1 MGGQTASGSLY
12 LKTSQAK
19 VGSLCLLCSFLG
31 AKTKELGVVRSLPGL
46 LLGTVGVGVVFGKNP
61 SATSAW
67 VTTAQSIFS
76 STPKSE
82 LTFVEISRV
91 ILL

>member
-1 MGGQTASGSLY
+1 M
-12 LKTSQAK
+12 
-19 VGSLCLLCSFLG
+19 LCSFLG
-31 AKTKELGVVRSLPGL
+31 AKTKELGVVKSLPGL
-46 LLGTVGVGVVFGKNP
+46 LLGTVGVGVGFRKNP

-67 VTTAQSIFS
+67 VTTTQSIFS
-76 STPKSE
+76 TPKNE